1 VRASPLLASLAL
13 LALGACRGGG
23 GSELSYGQVQSVH
36 PGLTAD
42 QVVDAFGPPFRAD
55 RGPDGRVR
63 TMEYAATDGRGSRAR
78 LYVDFDG
85 AERVS
90 GKRFT
95 GAVTKPQ

>member
-1 VRASPLLASLAL
+1 MLS
-13 LALGACRGGG
+13 ACHGSGSRGG
-23 GSELSYGQVQSVH
+23 LSYAQVQSVH

-42 QVVDAFGPPFRAD
+42 QVTDAFGPPYRAD

-63 TMEYAATDGRGSRAR
+63 SMEYAATDGRGSKAR

-85 AERVS
+85 AERVA

-95 GAVTKPQ
+95 GAITKP